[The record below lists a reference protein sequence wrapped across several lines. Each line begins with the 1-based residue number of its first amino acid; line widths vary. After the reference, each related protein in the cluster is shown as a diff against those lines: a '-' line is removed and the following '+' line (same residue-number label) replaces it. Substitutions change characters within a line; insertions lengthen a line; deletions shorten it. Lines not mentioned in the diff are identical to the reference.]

1 MRERI
6 RAFDWSATPLGPIPR
21 WPESLKLALR
31 MMLTARHP
39 MMLSWKPEFILF
51 YNDSARAILGAH
63 HPAALGQ
70 PFKEVLPE
78 AWESIRHQAE
88 SMLRSGPATE
98 NAGFRFSVESG
109 DLADDTSHSFA
120 CSPIPDDHGGV
131 GGMLCIFAGDA
142 ARPRGEPLQLVSQFP
157 QDTDQALRDSEARF
171 RAFTRATTDVIY
183 RMSPDWSEV
192 WYVDGRNFVAGT
204 HEPSAHWLTTY
215 IHPQDRPRVL
225 AASERAVRTRTLF
238 EMEQRVIRL
247 DGTPGWAYTR
257 AVPIFDDQGEVVE
270 WFGAASDITQ
280 RKQAEEA
287 SRVSENR
294 YRMLFNSI
302 DEGYCTIRILFDEAG
317 HAHDHVFEEVN
328 ASFERY
334 TGIRNPEGRSMREI
348 APGHESDWY
357 ARFGRIALTGIP
369 ERFVSRASALERW
382 YDVYAFRIGE
392 PEEHRLAVLFKD
404 ITESRQAEAALR
416 DSEERLRKTADDL
429 ARADR
434 RKDEFLA
441 MLAHELRGPLAPLSN
456 MLQLLKR
463 NEGDQEMLRLAGQ
476 TMERQLRQLVRLVDD
491 LLDVNR
497 INRNRLELRKERVEL
512 AAIISQAVE
521 GCRPLADGFQHQ
533 LSVSLPPEPIYLDA
547 DPVRLVQ
554 VFSNLVNNACK
565 YTEQSGRITVDAERQ
580 GETVVVRVSDSGLG
594 IPADKLNGIF
604 ELFAQVERS
613 IDRAQGGLG
622 IGLALVRRLVEM
634 HHGTVEAFS
643 GGPGQG
649 SEFVVRLPVL
659 AESMAAAPPG
669 STAGAAA
676 AEAESP
682 AVAAGARHHRI
693 LVVDDNHDAA
703 DSLAMLLKGSG
714 HDVRMAYD
722 GVAALAA
729 AGEFRPDVI
738 LLDLGLP
745 GLSGF
750 EVARRIRTEPWGGPM
765 RLIALSGWG
774 QEEDIRRTRDAGF
787 NAHMIKPPD
796 FTALL
801 NLLSTL
807 GDRHRQDL
815 TLR

>member
-6 RAFDWSATPLGPIPR
+6 RTFDWSMTPLGPIAS
-21 WPESLKLALR
+21 WPESLQLALR

-39 MMLSWKPEFILF
+39 LMLSWKPEFILF
-51 YNDSARAILGAH
+51 YNDRARAILGEH

-78 AWESIRHQAE
+78 AWESVRHQAE

-98 NAGFRFSVESG
+98 NAGFRFSIDAEP
-109 DLADDTSHSFA
+109 DDTTHAFA
-120 CSPIPDDHGGV
+120 CSPIPDDYGGV
-131 GGMLCIFAGDA
+131 GGMLCIFAGQA
-142 ARPRGEPLQLVSQFP
+142 VRPRGEPLRVSDRLTERAGQS
-157 QDTDQALRDSEARF
+157 LRDSEARF

-192 WYVDGRNFVAGT
+192 WYVDGRNFVADT
-204 HEPSAHWLTTY
+204 HEPDANWLTTY
-215 IHPQDRPRVL
+215 IHPHDRPRVL
-225 AASERAVRTRTLF
+225 AASERAVRTRSLF
-238 EMEQRVIRL
+238 EMEQRVIRV

-257 AVPIFDDQGEVVE
+257 AVPIFDAQGEVVE
-270 WFGAASDITQ
+270 WFGASTDITQ

-287 SRVSENR
+287 LRTSENR
-294 YRMLFNSI
+294 YRTLFNSI
-302 DEGYCTIRILFDEAG
+302 DEGYCIIRILFDPAG
-317 HAHDHVFEEVN
+317 HAHDYVFEEVN

-348 APGHESDWY
+348 APGHESHWY
-357 ARFGRIALTGIP
+357 ARYGRIVLTGIP
-369 ERFVSRASALERW
+369 ERFVSQASAFERW
-382 YDVYAFRIGE
+382 FDVYAFRIGE

-404 ITESRQAEAALR
+404 ITESRQTEAALR

-463 NEGDQEMLRLAGQ
+463 NEGDRDMLRLAGQ

-512 AAIISQAVE
+512 AAILSQAVE

-533 LSVSLPPEPIYLDA
+533 LDITLPDEPIYLDA

-565 YTEQSGRITVDAERQ
+565 YTEQSGRIAVTAERQ
-580 GETVVVRVSDSGLG
+580 GDTVVVKVVDTGQG
-594 IPADKLNGIF
+594 IPADKLGGIF
-604 ELFAQVERS
+604 ELFVQVERS
-613 IDRAQGGLG
+613 LDRAQGGLG
-622 IGLALVRRLVEM
+622 IGLALVRQLVEM
-634 HHGTVEAFS
+634 HHGTVEAYS

-649 SEFVVRLPVL
+649 SEFVVRLPAL
-659 AESMAAAPPG
+659 PETTRTEIANATGTAA
-669 STAGAAA
+669 STAPLPPVV
-676 AEAESP
+676 EVQP
-682 AVAAGARHHRI
+682 TRLYRI

-703 DSLAMLLKGSG
+703 DSLGMLLRGSG
-714 HDVRMAYD
+714 HDVRTAYD
-722 GVAALAA
+722 GKTALAA
-729 AGEFRPDVI
+729 AGEFRPEAI

-750 EVARRIRTEPWGGPM
+750 EVARRIRKESWGEEI

-774 QEEDIRRTRDAGF
+774 QEDDIRRTREAGF

-796 FTALL
+796 YPALL
-801 NLLSTL
+801 ALLAALTSKT
-807 GDRHRQDL
+807 RRDL